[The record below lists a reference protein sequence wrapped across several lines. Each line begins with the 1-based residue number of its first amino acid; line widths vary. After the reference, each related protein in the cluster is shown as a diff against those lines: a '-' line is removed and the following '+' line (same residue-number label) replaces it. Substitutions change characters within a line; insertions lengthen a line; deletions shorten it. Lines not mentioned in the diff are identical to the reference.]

1 MKVSHA
7 REILDNESWVRIM
20 AVMRGEYTYKL
31 LQAINRK
38 SDIDLDAL
46 SDLFVSS
53 FFDEGDMDRRVRSEY
68 ESIDPRR
75 VVCRFHALV
84 RYLEQDGLIER
95 EEADEG
101 VVWITITGRGRE
113 KLETLKEVIAESLP
127 PPRYESPHALA
138 RSTIVAFSIPE
149 KERRKRDWLRTALR
163 NMGLELVQNVWMGEV
178 ALPKKFLSDIRDLGL
193 TEFINIFQVGSK
205 GSLEK
210 II

>member
-1 MKVSHA
+1 
-7 REILDNESWVRIM
+7 
-20 AVMRGEYTYKL
+20 MRGEYTYKL

-101 VVWITITGRGRE
+101 VVWVTITGRGRE

>member
-1 MKVSHA
+1 
-7 REILDNESWVRIM
+7 M

-101 VVWITITGRGRE
+101 VVWVTITGRGRE